1 MKTSIPGTAL
11 LICFLFVSGIS
22 HAQNGEKNFLD
33 RPYMEVTG
41 KAEMEV
47 IPDEIYLSILIQEKD
62 NKRKTNL
69 AQAEKDM
76 IQRLKT
82 LGIDTKKQLSVK
94 DLGSNFKNY
103 WIKSSDILTSKSYEL
118 LVYDAQMAGKVLLAL
133 EAEGISN
140 VQVDRVDHSKIEQ
153 LKRDVKIQ
161 AIKVAKEKANDMAE
175 AIGQTAGKAVY
186 IQENDYMSTPYN
198 KRGVGLMRANVMMV
212 DAAIEQV
219 PEIEFEKIR
228 LEYQVLTRFELN

>member
-1 MKTSIPGTAL
+1 
-11 LICFLFVSGIS
+11 
-22 HAQNGEKNFLD
+22 
-33 RPYMEVTG
+33 
-41 KAEMEV
+41 
-47 IPDEIYLSILIQEKD
+47 
-62 NKRKTNL
+62 
-69 AQAEKDM
+69 
-76 IQRLKT
+76 
-82 LGIDTKKQLSVK
+82 
-94 DLGSNFKNY
+94 
-103 WIKSSDILTSKSYEL
+103 
-118 LVYDAQMAGKVLLAL
+118 AL

-198 KRGVGLMRANVMMV
+198 KRAISLMSANVMME